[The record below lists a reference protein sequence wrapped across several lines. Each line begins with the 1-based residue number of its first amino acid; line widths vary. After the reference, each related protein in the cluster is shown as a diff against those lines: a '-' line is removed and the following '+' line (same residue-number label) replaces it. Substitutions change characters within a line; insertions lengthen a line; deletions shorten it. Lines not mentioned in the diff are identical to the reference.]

1 MVQMY
6 HLDVAKVDLNVAC
19 ICKCSRCF
27 HMYICKYFHLDVPM
41 FCNGYTYAFKF
52 FLGVLQVFQTL
63 CCRYFSCF
71 GRILQV
77 FHLDVAKVDRML
89 HMLNGSMGPTCRSH
103 LLQLLGR
110 CRAGGRRP
118 GGVGPTWAHQTS
130 RHGKRGVG
138 KRTSKRASVC
148 PDVRALASP

>member
-1 MVQMY
+1 MLHVYASVPGVFIRIFASIFIWMFQ
-6 HLDVAKVDLNVAC
+6 
-19 ICKCSRCF
+19 CF
-27 HMYICKYFHLDVPM
+27 AMATHMLSS
-41 FCNGYTYAFKF
+41 F

-138 KRTSKRASVC
+138 KRTSKRARPC
-148 PDVRALASP
+148 VRMFVR